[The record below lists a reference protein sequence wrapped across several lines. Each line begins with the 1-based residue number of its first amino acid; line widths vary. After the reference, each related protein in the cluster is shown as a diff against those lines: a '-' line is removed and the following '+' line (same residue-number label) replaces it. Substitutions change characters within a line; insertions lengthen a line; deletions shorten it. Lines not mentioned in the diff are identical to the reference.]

1 MSCAVSVFFLL
12 IPPPLLKVFTYCGS
26 QHIVFESQSGTR
38 GASSLNIFFAVIA
51 PAQMYMYGLGFPI
64 SGTNASLGVGFVACS
79 VGIENEQVSVW
90 PNLKLHK

>member
-1 MSCAVSVFFLL
+1 MRGREGEQMRSNVLCRFCFYLL

-51 PAQMYMYGLGFPI
+51 PAQMYMYGLGFPTGGAQEH
-64 SGTNASLGVGFVACS
+64 SK
-79 VGIENEQVSVW
+79 
-90 PNLKLHK
+90 KL